1 MTPPLVLPGG
11 WRADCRDFNGYKPCR
26 PGWVCRECEAYT
38 PMGTRVLL
46 VNLDAMG
53 TVLRTTS
60 LLPAIRRRYPD
71 AHITWV
77 TEKACLP
84 LLEGNPL
91 LDRAV
96 AFDPVT
102 VDWLAAQRFD
112 VVLSCDKSRAA
123 ASLAMRVDAGR
134 KLGYGIGPSGA
145 IVPLSPEAEEHYA
158 VGLDD
163 HAKFFV
169 NRKTEQQLLTEALG
183 LPYARD
189 EYMLV
194 LSDEERRF
202 AETARHRLGLGGPAP
217 VVGLNTGCSSLF
229 PYKKLPTAQQAEVAD
244 RLHATHPDVRVA
256 LLGGREDTERNAEI
270 VRLARTGDRIVQ
282 TPTTEGLRKGLLY
295 TDLADLVVS
304 GDSLGMHMAIA
315 LRKPVVAWFGISC
328 EQEIDLFD
336 RGEKL
341 VAHVEC
347 RPCWKKACNLEPKCY
362 DRVSTDEVLAA
373 IGRLLPAVRAA
384 AARRAGEHRG
394 ATVLPERR
402 PD

>member
-1 MTPPLVLPGG
+1 
-11 WRADCRDFNGYKPCR
+11 
-26 PGWVCRECEAYT
+26 
-38 PMGTRVLL
+38 MGTRILL
-46 VNLDAMG
+46 INLDAMG

-60 LLPAIRRRYPD
+60 LLPAIRRKYPE

-96 AFDPVT
+96 PFDPVT

-112 VVLSCDKSRAA
+112 VVLSCDKSRPA
-123 ASLAMRVDAGR
+123 ASLAMRVESPE
-134 KLGYGIGPSGA
+134 KLGYGIDRSGA
-145 IVPLSPEAEEHYA
+145 IVPLNREAEEHYGL
-158 VGLDD
+158 GLDD

-183 LPYARD
+183 LPFARD
-189 EYMLV
+189 EYVLV

-202 AETARHRLGLGGPAP
+202 VDEARRRLALEGADP
-217 VVGLNTGCSSLF
+217 VVALNTGCSNLF
-229 PYKKLPTAQQAEVAD
+229 PYKKLPVAQQAEIAD
-244 RLHATHPDVRVA
+244 RVHAEFPGTRVA

-270 VRLARTGDRIVQ
+270 ARLARTGERLVQ

-295 TDLADLVVS
+295 IDLADLVVS

-341 VAHVEC
+341 VAHVSC
-347 RPCWKKACNLEPKCY
+347 RPCWKKGCQLEPKCY
-362 DRVSTDEVLAA
+362 DRVSTDEVVAA
-373 IGRLLPAVRAA
+373 VGRLLPAAREA
-384 AARRAGEHRG
+384 AARRA
-394 ATVLPERR
+394 AAAV
-402 PD
+402 